1 VGLGAGASGDGPVE
15 DGRATD
21 RLGLT
26 INLALTGTTGF
37 VGGHLLEAALGAGHT
52 VRALV
57 RRPQPAREGVTWIEG
72 ALDKPAPL
80 ARLCEGTSAIIH
92 VAGAINAPTRAAFF
106 AANEAGT
113 RALLAAAKAARV
125 PRFVQVSSL
134 AARKPG
140 LSDYG
145 ASKAA
150 ADAAV
155 RAAPLS
161 TAIVRPPAV
170 YGPGD
175 RETLALFRLARGGIV
190 PVVGQGRFS
199 VIHVADLAAALLALA
214 TATATATA
222 TYEVADGSPPFTQAS
237 FAQAIAA
244 TLNRHIRIVPLPAT
258 LLPIGAAIDTA
269 IARAR
274 GHAPKLSQDRARYF
288 AHPDWTADPA
298 PLIATG
304 LWRPAIPAAQGLA
317 ETAAWYRAA
326 GWL

>member
-1 VGLGAGASGDGPVE
+1 MGLGAGAFGDGPVE

-26 INLALTGTTGF
+26 IILALTGTTGF
-37 VGGHLLEAALGAGHT
+37 VGGQLLEAALGAGHT

-72 ALDKPAPL
+72 ALDQPAAL
-80 ARLCEGTSAIIH
+80 ARLCEGTSTVIH

-113 RALLAAAKAARV
+113 RALLAAAEAART

-134 AARKPG
+134 AAREPG

-150 ADAAV
+150 ADTAV
-155 RAAPLS
+155 CAAPLS

-199 VIHVADLAAALLALA
+199 VIHVADLAAALLAI
-214 TATATATA
+214 ATATATA

-244 TLNRHIRIVPLPAT
+244 ALNRLIRIVPLPAT

-274 GHAPKLSQDRARYF
+274 GRTPKLSQDRARYF